1 MIGWQNRHPFLVGI
15 EMRETIVHTE
25 EIYDGR
31 VVNLLIHEVRLP
43 DGKPARREVVR
54 HPGAV
59 AMVALDEEQN
69 VLLVRQ
75 YRIAAD
81 RMMLEIPA
89 GTLEPD
95 ESPDIC
101 AVRELREETGYKPAR
116 LRSLGGVYVAP
127 GYTSEFIHLYLATDL
142 EESALQ
148 ADDDESIEVK
158 RLPLGEALRMV
169 EQGEIVDGKTVVAL
183 LLVARQFGL

>member
-89 GTLEPD
+89 GTLEPN
-95 ESPDIC
+95 EPPDIC

-116 LRSLGGVYVAP
+116 LQSLGGVYVAP